1 MSQMIVIGGGAAGM
15 MAAISGAKAGHQ
27 VRLLEKNEKL
37 GKKIYITGKG
47 RCNLTNACPMEDMM
61 ASVVTNSK
69 FLYSSFYGF
78 TNQDVMDLVESAGCP
93 LKVERGGRV
102 FPVSDHSS
110 DIIRALADCMRQLG
124 VQVSLNTEVESLIVE
139 EGVCRGVV
147 PKEGKKRLKADR
159 VVVATGGLS
168 YPSTGSTGDG
178 YQWAREAGHKVTDLF
193 PALVPFEAEE
203 LEDVKA
209 LQGLSLKNV
218 EIAVHMGKRQLY
230 REQGE
235 MLFTHFGVSGPLI
248 LSASSFCAK
257 AIRKCPLALLI
268 DLKPALSMEQL
279 DARILRDFSG
289 AANKQFK
296 NALNHL
302 YPAKL
307 IPVIIRRT
315 GIDPE
320 KPVNA
325 ITRQERQILCQMT
338 KSLSFTL
345 TSLRG
350 FREAIITQ
358 GGISVKEIDP
368 ATMESK
374 KVKGLYFAGE
384 VLDLDGV
391 TGGFNLQIA
400 WSTGWAAGGA

>member
-1 MSQMIVIGGGAAGM
+1 MWKGG
-15 MAAISGAKAGHQ
+15 K
-27 VRLLEKNEKL
+27 
-37 GKKIYITGKG
+37 T
-47 RCNLTNACPMEDMM
+47 
-61 ASVVTNSK
+61 
-69 FLYSSFYGF
+69 
-78 TNQDVMDLVESAGCP
+78 
-93 LKVERGGRV
+93 
-102 FPVSDHSS
+102 
-110 DIIRALADCMRQLG
+110 
-124 VQVSLNTEVESLIVE
+124 
-139 EGVCRGVV
+139 
-147 PKEGKKRLKADR
+147 RLKADR